1 MMALDEPQS
10 NDEVY
15 TIDGFQYLIEKEF
28 LEKAKPVKVD
38 FMGMGF
44 QITSSIELGGGGC
57 SGCGSGQESSSCG
70 GSA

>member
-1 MMALDEPQS
+1 MALDEPQN

-15 TIDGFQYLIEKEF
+15 TVNGFQYLIEKDF

-44 QITSSIELGGGGC
+44 QITSSIELSGGGC
-57 SGCGSGQESSSCG
+57 SGCGTDQKSSSCG
-70 GSA
+70 SA